1 MKIRVAL
8 LFLVGSVLFANSGSA
23 GVMTYSLTTNPGAS
37 PSTLSGTLNG
47 VAFSNKTFTITA
59 DADSSSF
66 TNYPQGPF
74 ISKFVTANATMT
86 IQGLAPFQITETGF
100 GIAYLNATPM
110 GPHFGGFTNNN
121 GDIFNGKRFLAQG
134 SLSGDPLNLGS
145 ISGDFGVKPAAVL
158 STTAGDLIVTGSN
171 GGNTAVFTSVLS
183 GGSSSVPE
191 PGTIGIFSLGA
202 LGMAYRLRRVLLR
215 FSW

>member
-66 TNYPQGPF
+66 TNYNIGPL

-100 GIAYLNATPM
+100 GIAYMNATPL
-110 GPHFGGFTNNN
+110 GGTHVGGFTNNN
-121 GDIFNGKRFLAQG
+121 GDTFNGKRFLALG

-145 ISGDFGVKPAAVL
+145 ISGSFDVKPAAFL

-183 GGSSSVPE
+183 GGSTSVPE
-191 PGTIGIFSLGA
+191 PGTIGIFSLAA
-202 LGMAYRLRRVLLR
+202 LGMAYRLRRKAR
-215 FSW
+215 

>member
-1 MKIRVAL
+1 MKVRVAL
-8 LFLVGSVLFANSGSA
+8 LFLVGCVLFANSGSA

-47 VAFSNKTFTITA
+47 VAFSGKTFTITA

-66 TNYPQGPF
+66 SDHPDYVPMP

-86 IQGLAPFQITETGF
+86 IDGLAPFQITETGF
-100 GIAYLNATPM
+100 GILALDATLFD
-110 GPHFGGFTNNN
+110 GTYYGGFYLT
-121 GDIFNGKRFLAQG
+121 GTQIFLANG

-145 ISGDFGVKPAAVL
+145 ISGILRSAGSGSF
-158 STTAGDLIVTGSN
+158 STTAGNLIVTGYS

-202 LGMAYRLRRVLLR
+202 LGMAYRLRRKAR
-215 FSW
+215 

>member
-8 LFLVGSVLFANSGSA
+8 LFLVGCVLFANSGSA
-23 GVMTYSLTTNPGAS
+23 GVMTYSLTTNPGGT
-37 PSTLSGTLNG
+37 STLSGTLNG

-59 DADSSSF
+59 DADPSTFSDHPD
-66 TNYPQGPF
+66 YVPMP

-100 GIAYLNATPM
+100 GILALDATLFD
-110 GPHFGGFTNNN
+110 GTYYGGFYLT
-121 GDIFNGKRFLAQG
+121 GTQIFLANG

-145 ISGDFGVKPAAVL
+145 ISGSLRSAGSF
-158 STTAGDLIVTGSN
+158 STTAGNLIVTGYS

-202 LGMAYRLRRVLLR
+202 LGMAYRLRRKAR
-215 FSW
+215 